1 MIDILCGDRLLVID
15 DEPIYG
21 KLIKKVAEAS
31 GFEVVVTD
39 DPVIF
44 VTTTRLWHPTVIMM
58 DLNMPGTDGIQLLRT
73 LAADQC
79 AADVVLTS
87 GADAKVLESAMQL
100 GRERGLSM
108 TEVLPKPMRTAT
120 LRARLDSF
128 RRMPKPLLSA
138 DLAAAIAAERLFLE
152 YQPKLDCRLGRII
165 GVEALVRWRHQRQGI
180 IPPDQFIPMAE
191 ESGLI
196 GELTD
201 WVIAAAAAQSAE
213 WRAGGLALAVAI
225 NISARDIEDLDL
237 PDRLDRRCR
246 DAGVEPASLTLE
258 LTETGAMRRDIQMM
272 DVLTR
277 LRLKG
282 FKLSLDDFGTGYSS
296 LVQLQKMPFSEL
308 KIDRFFVRQMLTNQG
323 CRVIVEIVIDL
334 ARKLEL
340 SSIAEGVEDEATL
353 NKLIEMGCDAIQG
366 YHVCRPIAASRVPAF
381 VREYEATHTAPA
393 APADRAA

>member
-366 YHVCRPIAASRVPAF
+366 YHVCRPI
-381 VREYEATHTAPA
+381 
-393 APADRAA
+393 DI